1 MGQRAY
7 LVITCKEG
15 TTREQFVNI
24 VRELEATP
32 GVDYVDPVK
41 GFGNLVVMLDV
52 PVSVEETMEAI
63 KGKAWLKKMEV
74 LKILGAREQQAMFAK
89 VKKTEAAR

>member
-15 TTREQFVNI
+15 TAREQFVNI

-41 GFGNLVVMLDV
+41 GLGNLVIMLDA
-52 PVSVEETMEAI
+52 PVSVEETAEAI
-63 KGKAWLKKMEV
+63 KGKPWVKRMEL
-74 LKILGAREQQAMFAK
+74 LKILGAREQQSVFAK
-89 VKKTEAAR
+89 VRKAESAR